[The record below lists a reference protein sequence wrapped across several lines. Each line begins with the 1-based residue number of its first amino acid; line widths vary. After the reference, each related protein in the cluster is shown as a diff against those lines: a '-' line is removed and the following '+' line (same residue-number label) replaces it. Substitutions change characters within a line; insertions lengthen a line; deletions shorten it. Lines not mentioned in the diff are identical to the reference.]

1 MNIQIFINIVTFVL
15 VTLNYQRYND
25 ENAFGKSLKNGSK
38 LNISLDTN
46 TLRSLAMYEK
56 ENDLISSRFQHNTHG
71 NRHNEKL
78 LNERYNNNT
87 YERLKTGKPN
97 NIESYLNSFK
107 YRYSKK
113 SGLKKLDCYYE
124 KKIFNSIYKIE
135 KMVEQNNVGSYRITR
150 SIIKK
155 FGPLLFI
162 INLIPL
168 LVFVIP
174 VKEIR
179 KKYNLKTSGYALYK
193 NRQDVTD
200 KTVLIS
206 KFTDSSVRCF
216 FLCMLIIIMLSLI
229 IYIYIKTL
237 KYKRI
242 RSCMLK

>member
-1 MNIQIFINIVTFVL
+1 
-15 VTLNYQRYND
+15 
-25 ENAFGKSLKNGSK
+25 K
-38 LNISLDTN
+38 LNISLDTK
-46 TLRSLAMYEK
+46 TLRSLAKYEK

-78 LNERYNNNT
+78 LKGRYHNNT

-124 KKIFNSIYKIE
+124 KKIFNSINKIE

-150 SIIKK
+150 SLFKK
-155 FGPLLFI
+155 FGPSLFI
-162 INLIPL
+162 INLLPL

-174 VKEIR
+174 ALEIR
-179 KKYNLKTSGYALYK
+179 KKYNLKILGLELHKRGEAVKNKYALFAKY
-193 NRQDVTD
+193 
-200 KTVLIS
+200 
-206 KFTDSSVRCF
+206 TDSTIRWV
-216 FLCMLIIIMLSLI
+216 FLCIFIFIMLSFI
-229 IYIYIKTL
+229 IYMYIKIL

-242 RSCMLK
+242 RSGMLK